1 MLVSTASVWTENFA
15 FTQEPPSVKTVDSFE
30 ENHTT
35 DFWQEYDGNQG
46 SDLRNKHRIISKG
59 SIRTHTIGL
68 SSWSRSARR
77 PQLSTSKTEEEEKK
91 KRDQPGPGLNNI
103 ILSGCFIF
111 IHSFS
116 LDRRRSVPTSPR
128 KEEGLSSLE
137 TNKLISNR
145 HQSEF

>member
-91 KRDQPGPGLNNI
+91 KKRPARTWIKQHHFERVFYFYSFLLSGPAPLGSYVSQKGGRPQQPGDEQTNI
-103 ILSGCFIF
+103 KPPS
-111 IHSFS
+111 
-116 LDRRRSVPTSPR
+116 
-128 KEEGLSSLE
+128 K
-137 TNKLISNR
+137 
-145 HQSEF
+145 